1 MHWGFKKSA
10 KYVSY
15 HRARLVVC
23 VRRPEWLILA
33 KDAQCNVQIRAAV
46 LDLRAYGVEFE
57 SCGTEWDIQ
66 GYLGMLL

>member
-1 MHWGFKKSA
+1 M
-10 KYVSY
+10 
-15 HRARLVVC
+15 VC

-33 KDAQCNVQIRAAV
+33 KDAQCNVRIRAAV